1 MKENCFDEG
10 TIQAFL
16 DGELSSDLLEN
27 VARHVALCDDC
38 ALLLQNAEEESAF
51 AFDILGDEFN
61 TLVPTE
67 RIRTN
72 VYQAIS
78 LLDKPKVSFWQ
89 KVFSFRILSNP
100 SIVAFASLLIV
111 VGIFATVLSLRD
123 TNVQQNPEVVSNPTP
138 KVENVNQP
146 PNNTSSPIIT
156 ASENNKPSL
165 PKPSRIVYKQEP
177 KATVQNV
184 INKNEG
190 QKTKDERRLPKK
202 IEVVPALEGEDTYIK
217 TIATL
222 ENTVNA
228 KKDNVLRASSR
239 VSYERDMAVIDDS
252 IKRMKA
258 EVRKNP
264 KNEAAK
270 QILRN
275 SYQNKIELLNSVT
288 ERSELI
294 ARLD

>member
-16 DGELSSDLLEN
+16 DGELSSDILES

-38 ALLLQNAEEESAF
+38 SLLLNEAEEESAF
-51 AFDILGDEFN
+51 AFELLGDEFN
-61 TLVPTE
+61 SLVPTE
-67 RIRTN
+67 RIRAN

-78 LLDKPKVSFWQ
+78 QLEKPKVSLWQ
-89 KVFSFRILSNP
+89 KLFSFKVLSNP
-100 SIVAFASLLIV
+100 SIVAFASLLV
-111 VGIFATVLSLRD
+111 VFGLFATVLSLRNNQP
-123 TNVQQNPEVVSNPTP
+123 TNVYVAVDSTP
-138 KVENVNQP
+138 KVEAPKQTPIKNNSFDFVEYTPKSDNQP
-146 PNNTSSPIIT
+146 KPIKAVYREEAKPN
-156 ASENNKPSL
+156 
-165 PKPSRIVYKQEP
+165 
-177 KATVQNV
+177 VQNIV
-184 INKNEG
+184 RKAEAKN
-190 QKTKDERRLPKK
+190 QKNTTTT
-202 IEVVPALEGEDTYIK
+202 PALEGETTYLK

-222 ENTVNA
+222 ETTVNA

-239 VSYERDMAVIDDS
+239 VSYERDMAVIEDS
-252 IKRMKA
+252 IKRMKE

-288 ERSELI
+288 ERSELM

>member
-1 MKENCFDEG
+1 MKENCYNES

-16 DGELSSDLLEN
+16 DGELSSDMLEN
-27 VARHVALCDDC
+27 VARHVALCGDC
-38 ALLLQNAEEESAF
+38 ALLLNEAEEESAF
-51 AFDILGDEFN
+51 AFDILGEEFN

-67 RIRTN
+67 RIRAN

-78 LLDKPKVSFWQ
+78 QFEQPKVSFWQ
-89 KVFSFRILSNP
+89 KVFGFRVLSNP
-100 SIVAFASLLIV
+100 SMVAFASLLIV
-111 VGIFATVLSLRD
+111 FGVFATVLSLKNDEPKYDVAVNSTQRSEIEIQIPNNNPPSITTVSE
-123 TNVQQNPEVVSNPTP
+123 TNKPKSIPVIEKVVYKPETKVQNPKSKIQSQKP
-138 KVENVNQP
+138 KTEDQ
-146 PNNTSSPIIT
+146 
-156 ASENNKPSL
+156 K
-165 PKPSRIVYKQEP
+165 P
-177 KATVQNV
+177 KAEAP
-184 INKNEG
+184 I
-190 QKTKDERRLPKK
+190 
-202 IEVVPALEGEDTYIK
+202 LEGEDTYLK

-222 ENTVNA
+222 ETTVNS

-239 VSYERDMAVIDDS
+239 VSYEKDMAVIDDS
-252 IKRMKA
+252 IKRMKM

-288 ERSELI
+288 ERSELM